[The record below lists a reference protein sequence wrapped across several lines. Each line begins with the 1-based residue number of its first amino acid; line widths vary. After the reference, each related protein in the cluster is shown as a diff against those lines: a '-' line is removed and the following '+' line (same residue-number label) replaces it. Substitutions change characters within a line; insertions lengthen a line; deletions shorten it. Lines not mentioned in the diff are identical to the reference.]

1 MRNAANA
8 PSLHLHSALAF
19 HGGAARV
26 ARMIGA
32 WAARSGEKVR
42 FSCEIADDPALA
54 GDAQADMKAEAVS
67 PEGGVSLEVR
77 APEMIGSG
85 PKAALLHLHAA
96 RDWPLLLSSLEK
108 ASAAGALENVPLVI
122 TLHDFSLLG
131 GGCIYPLGC
140 ENWHAGCEG
149 ACPQERQEAG
159 ARAGSVRALVRRLS
173 PVLVSPSGWLARMGR
188 KVFPDNDLLV
198 IPNGVEDPL
207 EEALSL
213 TGSRDTAG
221 DGAPGGPWSALSR
234 LKQGMRHALG
244 IAPGAKVI
252 LFAGHGGERA
262 TNKGG
267 PQWRPIW
274 RQIRDAV
281 PDLMGIMAGGNRLER
296 QDGLL
301 HWPYADRLSMNRAML
316 AADLFL
322 QVSPAENHPLVV
334 LEAFAAGT
342 PVCAYSVGG
351 VPEQIVPGRCGSLH
365 APEDQRGLVQ
375 AAISV
380 LRRPALLR
388 GWAREARERF
398 ERHFTVEKMGEA
410 YRGVYDRLRHAG

>member
-1 MRNAANA
+1 MRNAGGA

-26 ARMIGA
+26 ARMIGV
-32 WAARSGEKVR
+32 WMARTGEDVR
-42 FSCEIADDPALA
+42 FSCEIADDLAL
-54 GDAQADMKAEAVS
+54 GEGTQADAVGTVFS
-67 PEGGVSLEVR
+67 EGRMRLEVH

-85 PKAALLHLHAA
+85 PKPALLHLHAT
-96 RDWPLLLSSLEK
+96 RDWPLLLSSLEE

-131 GGCIYPLGC
+131 GGCIWPLGC
-140 ENWHAGCEG
+140 EKWHAGCG
-149 ACPQERQEAG
+149 ATCPQERQEVE

-188 KVFPDNDLLV
+188 QVFPEHEVCV

-207 EEALSL
+207 EEVLSL
-213 TGSRDTAG
+213 DGSRDTAG
-221 DGAPGGPWSALSR
+221 DGAPGALWSALAR
-234 LKQGMRHALG
+234 LKQSMRHALG

-262 TNKGG
+262 LNKGG
-267 PQWRPIW
+267 AQWRPIW
-274 RQIRDAV
+274 QQIRDAV
-281 PDLMGIMAGGNRLER
+281 PEFMGIMAGGNRLER

-301 HWPYADRLSMNRAML
+301 HWPYADRLSMNRVML

-342 PVCAYSVGG
+342 PVCAYGVGG

-375 AAISV
+375 TAISA

-388 GWAREARERF
+388 SWARGARERF

-410 YRGVYDRLRHAG
+410 YQRLYDRLRHTG